1 MAMKI
6 ASRKKKIPSIAKAI
20 PKASPKGSIIPG
32 HSSPN
37 SKERTVPL
45 TAPTANSTATALDQR
60 RARRSASASPLLR
73 PRYSAISIT
82 AGKATPRQARTIWK
96 PSVNAIW
103 LRAARRFDPAS
114 ASSGVKSGI
123 ESPSGAGGRG
133 DAEPLEF
140 AAHRLGQGVETAHRP
155 HHDGQLDNL
164 ALGVEA
170 QQVDALQLAVADARV
185 EDQGGH
191 VSVLDLVPVAEVL
204 EDVQRALDEDRR
216 DDGLALVRLE
226 DDRAPEDDA
235 LGEGLGERLAILGLH
250 SRLEGIALH
259 CRPEPTGASPPGR
272 RAVRGPP
279 AGARGGPGPRAR
291 LRSAAGGRFRWP
303 RPSRAA
309 STRGPRWRCSPSSR
323 AAPGTLPARRKP
335 TRTSRPPARGPR
347 ARSPGPDPACCGSG
361 R

>member
-82 AGKATPRQARTIWK
+82 AGKATPRQARTMWK

-103 LRAARRFDPAS
+103 LRAASRFDPAS

-133 DAEPLEF
+133 DAEPLELTT
-140 AAHRLGQGVETAHRP
+140 HRLGQGVETAHRP
-155 HHDGQLDNL
+155 HHDGQLDDP

-170 QQVDALQLAVADARV
+170 QQVDALQIAVADARV

-191 VSVLDLVPVAEVL
+191 VSVLELVPVAEVL
-204 EDVQRALDEDRR
+204 EDVQCALDEDRR
-216 DDGLALVRLE
+216 DDRLALVWLE
-226 DDRAPEDDA
+226 DDGAPEDDA
-235 LGEGLGERLAILGLH
+235 LGEGLGGDVPRRAGRHRAPAQLAE
-250 SRLEGIALH
+250 SRLERVDPLVEGREHVRQALTP
-259 CRPEPTGASPPGR
+259 RVVEVGGELDPGEALASGGEELPDL
-272 RAVRGPP
+272 
-279 AGARGGPGPRAR
+279 ARV
-291 LRSAAGGRFRWP
+291 
-303 RPSRAA
+303 
-309 STRGPRWRCSPSSR
+309 
-323 AAPGTLPARRKP
+323 
-335 TRTSRPPARGPR
+335 
-347 ARSPGPDPACCGSG
+347 
-361 R
+361 